1 MVLVID
7 VFNVD
12 DDEEEK
18 DQKAKLSP
26 KTYDITQNPSSPHLF
41 RCKLT
46 TTIIG
51 VPPSAKVLSCQMK
64 SFS

>member
-1 MVLVID
+1 MVLMID
-7 VFNVD
+7 DFNVD
-12 DDEEEK
+12 DDEEEE
-18 DQKAKLSP
+18 QEAILSR
-26 KTYDITQNPSSPHLF
+26 KIDDITQNPSSPHLL

-51 VPPSAKVLSCQMK
+51 VPPSAKVLSCQTK

>member
-1 MVLVID
+1 MVLMIG
-7 VFNVD
+7 D
-12 DDEEEK
+12 DDEEEE
-18 DQKAKLSP
+18 QEAILSR
-26 KTYDITQNPSSPHLF
+26 KIDDITQNPSSPHLL

-51 VPPSAKVLSCQMK
+51 VPPWAKVLFCQMK

>member
-1 MVLVID
+1 MVLMID
-7 VFNVD
+7 DFNVD
-12 DDEEEK
+12 DDEEEE
-18 DQKAKLSP
+18 QEVNLSP
-26 KTYDITQNPSSPHLF
+26 TIDDITQNPSSPYLL

-51 VPPSAKVLSCQMK
+51 VPPWAKVLSCQMK

>member
-7 VFNVD
+7 DFNDDD
-12 DDEEEK
+12 DDEVEQEVN
-18 DQKAKLSP
+18 LSP
-26 KTYDITQNPSSPHLF
+26 KTDDITQNPSSPHLL

>member
-1 MVLVID
+1 MVLVIYD
-7 VFNVD
+7 FND
-12 DDEEEK
+12 DDEEE
-18 DQKAKLSP
+18 QEQEANLSP
-26 KTYDITQNPSSPHLF
+26 KTYDITQNPSSPHLC

-51 VPPSAKVLSCQMK
+51 VPPWAKVLSCQMK

>member
-1 MVLVID
+1 MVLMID
-7 VFNVD
+7 DSND
-12 DDEEEK
+12 DYDDEKEE
-18 DQKAKLSP
+18 QKANLSP

-51 VPPSAKVLSCQMK
+51 VPPWAKVLSCPMK

>member
-1 MVLVID
+1 MVLMND
-7 VFNVD
+7 GFNVD
-12 DDEEEK
+12 DDDEEE
-18 DQKAKLSP
+18 QEAILSR
-26 KTYDITQNPSSPHLF
+26 KIDDITQNPSSPYLL

-51 VPPSAKVLSCQMK
+51 VPPWAKVLSCQMK

>member
-1 MVLVID
+1 MVLMIG
-7 VFNVD
+7 D
-12 DDEEEK
+12 DDEEEE
-18 DQKAKLSP
+18 QEAILSR
-26 KTYDITQNPSSPHLF
+26 KIDDITQNPSSPHLL

>member
-1 MVLVID
+1 MVLMID
-7 VFNVD
+7 DFNVD
-12 DDEEEK
+12 DEEEEE
-18 DQKAKLSP
+18 QEANP
-26 KTYDITQNPSSPHLF
+26 KIDDITQNPSSPHLL

-51 VPPSAKVLSCQMK
+51 VPPWAKVLSCQMK

>member
-1 MVLVID
+1 MVLMID
-7 VFNVD
+7 DFNVD
-12 DDEEEK
+12 DDEEEE
-18 DQKAKLSP
+18 QEVNLRP
-26 KTYDITQNPSSPHLF
+26 TIYDITQNPSSPYLL

-51 VPPSAKVLSCQMK
+51 VPPWAKVLSCQMK

>member
-1 MVLVID
+1 MVLMID
-7 VFNVD
+7 DFND
-12 DDEEEK
+12 DYDDEEKQEVN
-18 DQKAKLSP
+18 LSS
-26 KTYDITQNPSSPHLF
+26 KTDDITQNPSSPHLL

-51 VPPSAKVLSCQMK
+51 VPPWAKVLSCQMK

>member
-1 MVLVID
+1 MVLMIGD
-7 VFNVD
+7 FNDDD
-12 DDEEEK
+12 DDEGEE
-18 DQKAKLSP
+18 QEANLSP
-26 KTYDITQNPSSPHLF
+26 KTYDVTQNPSSPHLF

-51 VPPSAKVLSCQMK
+51 VSSWAKVLSCQMK

>member
-1 MVLVID
+1 MVSMID
-7 VFNVD
+7 DFND
-12 DDEEEK
+12 DYDDEEKQEVN
-18 DQKAKLSP
+18 LSP
-26 KTYDITQNPSSPHLF
+26 KTDDITRIPSSPHLF

-51 VPPSAKVLSCQMK
+51 VPPWAKVLSCQMK

>member
-1 MVLVID
+1 MVLMIGD
-7 VFNVD
+7 FND
-12 DDEEEK
+12 DDDKYDEEE
-18 DQKAKLSP
+18 ANLSP
-26 KTYDITQNPSSPHLF
+26 KTDDITQNPSSPHLC

-51 VPPSAKVLSCQMK
+51 VPPWAKVLSCQMK